1 MVLPW
6 TIFFYPEASRKRKLH
21 REVRKRD
28 GPVGGLGKGE
38 RSMTGVIIAT
48 FIAGTIAGAAGMWI
62 AIKDK
67 HIVHITVQMN
77 EEDDDE

>member
-1 MVLPW
+1 
-6 TIFFYPEASRKRKLH
+6 
-21 REVRKRD
+21 
-28 GPVGGLGKGE
+28 
-38 RSMTGVIIAT
+38 MTGVIIAT
-48 FIAGTIAGAAGMWI
+48 FIAGTITGAAGMWI

>member
-1 MVLPW
+1 
-6 TIFFYPEASRKRKLH
+6 
-21 REVRKRD
+21 
-28 GPVGGLGKGE
+28 
-38 RSMTGVIIAT
+38 MTGVIIAT

-67 HIVHITVQMN
+67 HIVHITVQMD

>member
-1 MVLPW
+1 
-6 TIFFYPEASRKRKLH
+6 
-21 REVRKRD
+21 
-28 GPVGGLGKGE
+28 
-38 RSMTGVIIAT
+38 MTGVIIAT

-67 HIVHITVQMN
+67 HIVHIAVQME

>member
-1 MVLPW
+1 
-6 TIFFYPEASRKRKLH
+6 
-21 REVRKRD
+21 
-28 GPVGGLGKGE
+28 
-38 RSMTGVIIAT
+38 MTGVIIAT

-67 HIVHITVQMN
+67 HIVHIAVQMD

>member
-1 MVLPW
+1 
-6 TIFFYPEASRKRKLH
+6 
-21 REVRKRD
+21 
-28 GPVGGLGKGE
+28 
-38 RSMTGVIIAT
+38 MTTLYISI

-62 AIKDK
+62 AINDK

>member
-1 MVLPW
+1 
-6 TIFFYPEASRKRKLH
+6 
-21 REVRKRD
+21 
-28 GPVGGLGKGE
+28 
-38 RSMTGVIIAT
+38 MTGVIIAT

>member
-1 MVLPW
+1 
-6 TIFFYPEASRKRKLH
+6 
-21 REVRKRD
+21 
-28 GPVGGLGKGE
+28 
-38 RSMTGVIIAT
+38 MTGVIIAT

-67 HIVHITVQMN
+67 HIVHITVQME